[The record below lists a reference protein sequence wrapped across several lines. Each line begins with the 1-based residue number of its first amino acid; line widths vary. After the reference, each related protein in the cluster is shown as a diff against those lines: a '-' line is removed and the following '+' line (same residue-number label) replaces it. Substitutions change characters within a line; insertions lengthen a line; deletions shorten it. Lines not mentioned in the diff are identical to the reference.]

1 MSCTQSPESP
11 LQYFKKEPFFDV
23 LATLV
28 PPMLLVDFGSKDLQ
42 RERIFFKWKP
52 QHVEVIRSSLTDD
65 ARSNRECSVRVHLR
79 FCLLDTNSEQDD
91 MYPFNLAV
99 KVNGESLALPAP
111 IPCKVSGGLT
121 GKVYLPIDIISS
133 CSLRPCT
140 MNEVCVTWEPV
151 SSRDYVVGLFL
162 VKKLTVATV
171 LSGLEKL
178 SAALTRVMV
187 KLKVKR
193 RETMGDDVTII
204 RFHVSLT
211 CPLSQSRI
219 KVPCRARSCRH
230 LDCFDGYNYL
240 QTNEQRPTW
249 TCPVCGLRAPLSC
262 LVVDELFEQ
271 ILANVP
277 GDCDAV
283 VFHEDGSWTPSSASQ
298 RDDGATASSTPASST
313 ARGFVPPPGSS
324 SGEQVGWSRKQ
335 PRMEVIDLTNSG
347 SCEDRD
353 CGSRC

>member
-1 MSCTQSPESP
+1 MSCTQSPEYPAPVFQEGAILRRPGHTRSADAFSG
-11 LQYFKKEPFFDV
+11 LREQG
-23 LATLV
+23 LA
-28 PPMLLVDFGSKDLQ
+28 
-42 RERIFFKWKP
+42 
-52 QHVEVIRSSLTDD
+52 
-65 ARSNRECSVRVHLR
+65 A
-79 FCLLDTNSEQDD
+79 EQDD

-121 GKVYLPIDIISS
+121 GKVYLPIDIMSS
-133 CSLRPCT
+133 CSPRPCA

-151 SSRDYVVGLFL
+151 SGRDYVVGLFL

-187 KLKVKR
+187 KIKVKR
-193 RETMGDDVTII
+193 RETMGDDVTIV

-219 KVPCRARSCRH
+219 KVPCRARSCKH

-277 GDCDAV
+277 GTMALRLHRRLLRLPLVALC
-283 VFHEDGSWTPSSASQ
+283 
-298 RDDGATASSTPASST
+298 
-313 ARGFVPPPGSS
+313 PPPGSS